1 MASVSA
7 MSRPHLRTVW
17 NPNESDELLR
27 LAIQVGGIGIFESD
41 LRRKRT
47 RFSPELCAIL
57 GMPVGTE
64 MPYEEASLCC
74 TGTWWTGV
82 RGHGGRVD
90 GKFFCVHL
98 EPQVGR

>member
-64 MPYEEASLCC
+64 MPYEEASRLFDEHDRA
-74 TGTWWTGV
+74 TVQANAEAAVMSAGSPTRSG
-82 RGHGGRVD
+82 
-90 GKFFCVHL
+90 
-98 EPQVGR
+98 